1 MLDTRKVVGE
11 FITRLRGGSVGCPG
25 YREWVIERLEH
36 VILSY
41 QVTDEGACLKCG
53 NIIAGSNRDQQARY
67 VSHRWMAISPDGRD

>member
-1 MLDTRKVVGE
+1 MTIYAEMLDTRKVVGE

-41 QVTDEGACLKCG
+41 QVTDEGACLK
-53 NIIAGSNRDQQARY
+53 
-67 VSHRWMAISPDGRD
+67 